1 MPKLTK
7 KQSVPDRRSY
17 GLTLI
22 IENFAFKNIK
32 SRVDR
37 LKKSRER
44 GKIERHKKHD
54 CYEAYYITIKEEP

>member
-7 KQSVPDRRSY
+7 KQSVTDGRSD

-44 GKIERHKKHD
+44 RKIERHKNNKIIGVFPSI
-54 CYEAYYITIKEEP
+54 ALLS